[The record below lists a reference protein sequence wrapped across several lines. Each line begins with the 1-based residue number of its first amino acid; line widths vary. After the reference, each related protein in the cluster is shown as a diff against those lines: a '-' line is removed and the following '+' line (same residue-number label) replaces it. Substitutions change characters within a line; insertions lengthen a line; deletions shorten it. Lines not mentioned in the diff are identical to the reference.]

1 MTQADMHRPIRV
13 LLQTTIPATPDDWH
27 IGRFS
32 LLKDHLVSLVSP
44 HGEPLYDVV
53 ARDRFGDAD
62 DPVLST
68 LDPTGQTSTSCG
80 SSPSTPATVSVTVIA
95 SGSSDF
101 ARAAVVC

>member
-53 ARDRFGDAD
+53 ARDRSGDAD
-62 DPVLST
+62 DPCY
-68 LDPTGQTSTSCG
+68 P
-80 SSPSTPATVSVTVIA
+80 PSTRPVRLR
-95 SGSSDF
+95 
-101 ARAAVVC
+101 RAVALRRRHRRRSQ